1 MSLYGWII
9 LILSVG
15 GTTSCLIGC
24 FLRVIRE
31 HKKTDRNHSP
41 ADLDPRKT
49 DLSNS
54 FAKITLRNRPKQ

>member
-1 MSLYGWII
+1 MSLYGWMI

-49 DLSNS
+49 DL
-54 FAKITLRNRPKQ
+54 